1 MRGACFARWPLFGI
15 TRRTATVRALSP
27 LRVLVLPW
35 ARIAEL
41 SRTRIETFAMMVMN
55 LARDLCRRL
64 QAADALLAEFGVSA
78 SRPEPLA
85 PTSKG

>member
-1 MRGACFARWPLFGI
+1 MALVGI

-64 QAADALLAEFGVSA
+64 QAADALLAELGVSA
-78 SRPEPLA
+78 SRHDPFS

>member
-1 MRGACFARWPLFGI
+1 MALVGI
-15 TRRTATVRALSP
+15 TRRTATVHALSP

-41 SRTRIETFAMMVMN
+41 SRTRIETFAMLVMN

-64 QAADALLAEFGVSA
+64 PAADALLAEFGVSA
-78 SRPEPLA
+78 SRREPFA
-85 PTSKG
+85 PTGG